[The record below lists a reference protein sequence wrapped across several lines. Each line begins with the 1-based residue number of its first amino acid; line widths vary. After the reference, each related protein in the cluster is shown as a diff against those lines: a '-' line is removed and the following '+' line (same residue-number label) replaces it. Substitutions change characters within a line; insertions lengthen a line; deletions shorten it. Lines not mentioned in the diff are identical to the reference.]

1 MTLYRNINGKR
12 VKMSAEE
19 EAETRAEWAVNA
31 AKSEIK
37 KPRPDIKA
45 AIQAIIDGDMVA
57 AQEAMD
63 KME

>member
-1 MTLYRNINGKR
+1 MTLFKNVNGKR
-12 VKMSAEE
+12 VEMSEEE
-19 EAETRAEWAVNA
+19 EAEIHAEWAANKNKVGMP
-31 AKSEIK
+31 
-37 KPRPDIKA
+37 KPTPDLKA